1 MLNAE
6 DTYVSME
13 KDQLISMIHFLVK
26 REEER
31 AQENQELKDM
41 VKDLRDIHKQDVK
54 TQSNLMKSIDRLTDQ
69 LANLTTQNKTL
80 QQKINDLLTK
90 S

>member
-1 MLNAE
+1 MSE
-6 DTYVSME
+6 DYSSID
-13 KDQLISMIHFLVK
+13 KSQLISMIHFFEK
-26 REEER
+26 RDEESKKENG
-31 AQENQELKDM
+31 ALKELIKELQET
-41 VKDLRDIHKQDVK
+41 HKQDVK
-54 TQSNLMKSIDRLTDQ
+54 T